1 MTTFTPQ
8 EEKVYAA
15 LSKILTNE
23 FDIPAEK
30 IRPEAR
36 LYEDFDIDSIDA
48 VDMIVQLKPYLGN
61 RTVKPEAFKAVR
73 TLGDVV
79 SVIAKIMEEPDP
91 AALHTVV
98 SLSHGPAAQGGS
110 ARGVWNCSRPL
121 SLLGLVRSLAL
132 GTGSGCCWPCR
143 SHFLPRFSDKVAGG
157 LDPLGHR
164 GLSMRSS
171 CILRTGRTHA
181 VISSPCQCLSSL
193 GLRHNASPQ
202 SNAHGRTFRPDE
214 RFCAAA

>member
-91 AALHTVV
+91 AA
-98 SLSHGPAAQGGS
+98 QGGS
-110 ARGVWNCSRPL
+110 ARNVWNCSRPL

-132 GTGSGCCWPCR
+132 GTSSGCCWSCR

-157 LDPLGHR
+157 LGPLGHR

-171 CILRTGRTHA
+171 YILRTGRTHA

-214 RFCAAA
+214 RCCAAA